1 MVCCGEQ
8 VHQPKKKKKK
18 MAKEQQQ
25 ELEKGN
31 CLHTVLRSDV
41 WVHVHVQYADTS
53 SLMDLI
59 KALGY
64 VLAG

>member
-31 CLHTVLRSDV
+31 SLDRAVRSAV
-41 WVHVHVQYADTS
+41 RNHVRVQYAFTPRAV
-53 SLMDLI
+53 DLI